1 MTFRFVYEFY
11 YAKLIQFVLLDA
23 RQSAFPVVG
32 NGNVLQPLV
41 DAKIALVTSNVIP
54 YRIEGDNGTI
64 AGYFTLEINNNIPT
78 LQQSQIRPN
87 FGSYNTEIQSKIN
100 EFIIDNGWQKDYL
113 QTG

>member
-1 MTFRFVYEFY
+1 MEFRFIYEFY

-23 RQSAFPVVG
+23 RKTAFPVVG

-41 DAKIALVTSNVIP
+41 DAKIALVTPNVIP
-54 YRIEGDNGTI
+54 YRIESDNGVI
-64 AGYFTLEINNNIPT
+64 AGYFTLEINENIPT

-87 FGSYNTEIQSKIN
+87 FGTYSTQINTDIN
-100 EFIIDNGWQKDYL
+100 NFIISNGWRKDYL